1 MLLLRIEACN
11 QLCVLLHV
19 VVQHLLGLPTAW
31 RVSLT
36 DYMDFVSAA
45 VVGVAAVLMG
55 LALLLFPAR
64 NLGVVVIL
72 LLDVVVSVLF
82 VLWPH
87 IVGLLLERR

>member
-1 MLLLRIEACN
+1 
-11 QLCVLLHV
+11 
-19 VVQHLLGLPTAW
+19 
-31 RVSLT
+31 
-36 DYMDFVSAA
+36 MDFVSAA